1 MKITNKRTGEEIPLS
16 LTSEEIEDIIRDA
29 FKKAINDSLN
39 EMALELMTMHSLSLG
54 EAQQIAAGFM
64 LSGIAPKS
72 EEFYKRAGNIKT
84 AWEV

>member
-1 MKITNKRTGEEIPLS
+1 
-16 LTSEEIEDIIRDA
+16 
-29 FKKAINDSLN
+29 
-39 EMALELMTMHSLSLG
+39 MALELMTMHSLSLG